1 MAEQTKGASAG
12 EPRNLLRLWICV
24 AFGMAIW
31 FSPIPA
37 GLTAPAWH
45 VFAVFAATILSFLLR
60 PLPMA
65 VCVLL
70 GLLVLGFTGAL
81 VPEMEIQPNSNINKG
96 QLPPGGWAFIPL
108 GDIIEH
114 SFSERVAGSFKA
126 VLSGFAN
133 TTVWLV
139 VAAFLISGAMV
150 QSGLGRRVA
159 LMMVAALG
167 RTTLGLGY
175 AIAAAELLLAPFIP
189 SNTARGGG
197 LMMPIVRSICGVL
210 GSEPE
215 REPKRAGEYLV
226 LCGAH
231 LNLITAA
238 MFLTGMAANPLV
250 ARAASDF
257 LKQDFG
263 WGMWLK
269 GSIVPGIISLL
280 LTPLLLYWLA
290 RPELSDAREA
300 QKSIRNELKALGPW
314 TPQQITM
321 AIVLAVMLLVWA
333 TAPLQESCWELKLP
347 TPLVAL
353 GGVAAL
359 IVLGVLPYERVK
371 GNAAAWDTLLWLGG
385 LISMADALKSTKFV
399 DWFAEQV
406 QSNLGGITG
415 IVAAI
420 ALAVV
425 YFYSMYAFSML
436 TGHILAFTGV
446 FFTVSA
452 AVGAPPLV
460 MIAMIAYFSNLC
472 GCTTNYSTGPT
483 VIYSGLGYVST
494 GRWFAI
500 GFVMSLAHLAVW
512 LGVGLPWWKLL
523 GWW

>member
-1 MAEQTKGASAG
+1 MAEQAQSNTSA

-24 AFGMAIW
+24 AFGFALW
-31 FSPIPA
+31 FSPRPD
-37 GLTAPAWH
+37 GLSPEAWH

-81 VPEMEIQPNSNINKG
+81 VPGMQIRTVDSGSISK
-96 QLPPGGWAFIPL
+96 LPPGGVLFSDLP
-108 GDIIEH
+108 EFVEY

-126 VLSGFAN
+126 VLEGFAD

-150 QSGLGRRVA
+150 HSGLGRRLA

-197 LMMPIVRSICGVL
+197 LMMPIVRSISSVL
-210 GSEPE
+210 GSEPD

-250 ARAASDF
+250 SRAAGDF
-257 LKQDFG
+257 LGQDFG

-269 GSIVPGIISLL
+269 GSIVPGVLSLL

-290 RPELSDAREA
+290 RPQLSDAREA
-300 QKSIRNELKALGPW
+300 QQSIRDELKELGPW
-314 TPQQITM
+314 TAQQITM
-321 AIVLAVMLLVWA
+321 ALVLVVMLAVWA
-333 TAPLQESCWELKLP
+333 TAPLQQQWWNLKLP

-353 GGVAAL
+353 AGVVAL
-359 IVLGVLPYERVK
+359 VVLGVLPYERVK
-371 GNAAAWDTLLWLGG
+371 ANAAAWDTLLWLGG
-385 LISMADALKSTKFV
+385 LIAMADALKSTKFV

-406 QSNLGGITG
+406 QTSLGGITG
-415 IVAAI
+415 IAAAV

-425 YFYSMYAFSML
+425 YFYSMYTFSML
-436 TGHILAFTGV
+436 TGHILAFAGV
-446 FFTVSA
+446 FFAVSA

-460 MIAMIAYFSNLC
+460 TIALIAYFSNLC
-472 GCTTNYSTGPT
+472 GCTTNYSTGST
-483 VIYSGLGYVST
+483 VIYSGLGYVTT

-500 GFVMSLAHLAVW
+500 GLVMSLVHMAVW
-512 LGVGLPWWKLL
+512 LGAGLLWWKLL